1 LNVSDYADRRVWKR
15 AISTATLVVA
25 ESSRHN
31 PAVGMM
37 TQDVHPAPDFRPPR
51 RQDHPVL
58 DDLPRER
65 RAIVLA
71 EHPLAPQMSM
81 LGERRGQ
88 PSRERHVTLPS
99 TLRRSHLSVP
109 VRTPDT

>member
-37 TQDVHPAPDFRPPR
+37 PQDVHALLDTRDALSAANSFDHAVARDRRPIR
-51 RQDHPVL
+51 
-58 DDLPRER
+58 
-65 RAIVLA
+65 LA
-71 EHPLAPQMSM
+71 QYAL
-81 LGERRGQ
+81 
-88 PSRERHVTLPS
+88 
-99 TLRRSHLSVP
+99 
-109 VRTPDT
+109 

>member
-37 TQDVHPAPDFRPPR
+37 TVMPR
-51 RQDHPVL
+51 
-58 DDLPRER
+58 
-65 RAIVLA
+65 AA
-71 EHPLAPQMSM
+71 
-81 LGERRGQ
+81 
-88 PSRERHVTLPS
+88 
-99 TLRRSHLSVP
+99 
-109 VRTPDT
+109 